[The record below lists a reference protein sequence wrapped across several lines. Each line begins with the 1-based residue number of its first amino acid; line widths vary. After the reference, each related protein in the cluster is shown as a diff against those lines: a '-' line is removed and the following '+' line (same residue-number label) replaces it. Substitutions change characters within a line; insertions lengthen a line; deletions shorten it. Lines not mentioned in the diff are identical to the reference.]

1 MKRKTSKWLLLMI
14 PLLLLAGC
22 FVYVSD
28 RYQADERALE
38 AMSSDEVI
46 IGKTDYGWFFD
57 GAGNEDALIF
67 YPGAKVQET
76 AYAPL
81 LHELSRKGIDVC
93 VVDSLFDIAF
103 FNMNGAAKV
112 INELDY
118 DRWYLGGHSLGG
130 VVASLYLQKHPD
142 AFEGLILFASYTN
155 KQMPEGIKEI
165 VIVGS
170 NDGVINWEALEKG
183 RELAYDD
190 YEEHIIEGG
199 NHAQF
204 GSYGLQRGDGQA
216 GISPQEQIRETV
228 EIIIEAI
235 NR

>member
-1 MKRKTSKWLLLMI
+1 MKRPIRKTWLLLF

-28 RYQADERALE
+28 RYKADTNALE

-46 IGKTDYGWFFD
+46 VEKTDYGWFFD
-57 GAGNEDALIF
+57 GAGDEDALIF
-67 YPGAKVQET
+67 YPGAKVQEI

-103 FNMNGAAKV
+103 FNMNGAARV
-112 INELDY
+112 MNQLDY
-118 DRWYLGGHSLGG
+118 DHWYLGGHSLGG
-130 VVASLYLQKHPD
+130 VVASLYLQKHPED
-142 AFEGLILFASYTN
+142 FDGLILLASYTN
-155 KQMPEGIKEI
+155 KQMPKKIKEI

-170 NDGVINWEALEKG
+170 KDDVINWEALKKG
-183 RELAYDD
+183 RELASDD
-190 YEEHIIEGG
+190 YKEHIIEGG

-204 GSYGLQRGDGQA
+204 GSYGFQRGDGQA
-216 GISPQEQIRETV
+216 DISAEEQIKETV

>member
-1 MKRKTSKWLLLMI
+1 MI

-57 GAGNEDALIF
+57 GAGKEDALIF

-155 KQMPEGIKEI
+155 KQMPERIKEI

-183 RELAYDD
+183 RELASDD

-204 GSYGLQRGDGQA
+204 GSYGFQKGDGQA

>member
-1 MKRKTSKWLLLMI
+1 MKRFFKKIWLLLI
-14 PLLLLAGC
+14 LLLLLAGC
-22 FVYVSD
+22 FVYLAD
-28 RYQADERALE
+28 NYKADERALK

-46 IGKTDYGWFFD
+46 IEKTDYGWFFD
-57 GAGNEDALIF
+57 GPSEEDALIF
-67 YPGAKVQET
+67 YPGAKVQEI

-103 FNMNGAAKV
+103 FNTNGAAKV
-112 INELDY
+112 MNELDY
-118 DRWYLGGHSLGG
+118 DHWYLGGHSLGG
-130 VVASLYLQKHPD
+130 VVASLYLQKHPED
-142 AFEGLILFASYTN
+142 FDGLILLASYTN
-155 KQMPEGIKEI
+155 KKMPDQIKEI
-165 VIVGS
+165 AIVGS
-170 NDGVINWEALEKG
+170 RDGVINWEALEKG
-183 RELAYDD
+183 RELASAF

-204 GSYGLQRGDGQA
+204 GSYGFQKKDGQA
-216 GISPQEQIRETV
+216 DISAEEQIKETV